1 MLENINNADK
11 HLNISAGFDS
21 VSSLACARETCYSTN
36 TLFIQTA
43 FYITA

>member
-1 MLENINNADK
+1 MLDLENINNADK

-36 TLFIQTA
+36 TLFTQTA
-43 FYITA
+43 S